1 MISYPNCKINLGLHV
16 VGKRPD
22 GYHDLETLFVP
33 VHDLC
38 DELEITPLNP
48 PPSQGGA
55 PARGRESLMVQ
66 DGIALDNDPDDNL
79 CMRAW
84 RLLHDEFA
92 IPPVSIRLKKG
103 IPFGAGL
110 GGGSADAAFTLKML
124 NEMFSLHLSDSD
136 LEHRAARLGADCAFF
151 IRNQA
156 AYATG
161 IGDRLEPIALD
172 LSPYRIVIEIPAG
185 EHVSTKEAYAGLS
198 FSNNSPSEIE
208 GVDANGGRGRMTSNT
223 CASPNSPSKIEG
235 VDANGGRGR
244 MTSNTCASPNSP
256 SKIEGVDAN
265 GGRGRMTSPSDQPPI
280 HTHNK
285 PYLKSARRELR
296 SYGTSAEACL
306 WNRLKQKKLFDL
318 QFRRQFS
325 IENYILDFYC
335 PSLKLAIEL
344 DGEVHNEQQEHD
356 IQRDSY
362 LRDIHSITVLRYENK
377 VVFERPNYIVED
389 IQHYMQ
395 CKSGISDIRPC
406 QPQAADTPSNLEGDS
421 DTTCASPNSPSK
433 IEGVDANG
441 GRGRMTSTNNQS
453 HISSSLCFKRN
464 DRDILHEGTFSYAPA
479 HTPSPLRGTPP
490 ILGGDN
496 PNSPS
501 EIEGVD
507 ANGGRGRMTSTNNQS
522 RTLSRP
528 DLREAVKRPIGEWK
542 DCIVNDFEASV
553 FPSHPAIAALKDD
566 LYRRGALYAS
576 MTGSGAAVFG
586 IFFK

>member
-124 NEMFSLHLSDSD
+124 NEMFSLHLSVSD

-198 FSNNSPSEIE
+198 PF
-208 GVDANGGRGRMTSNT
+208 
-223 CASPNSPSKIEG
+223 
-235 VDANGGRGR
+235 
-244 MTSNTCASPNSP
+244 
-256 SKIEGVDAN
+256 
-265 GGRGRMTSPSDQPPI
+265 
-280 HTHNK
+280 
-285 PYLKSARRELR
+285 
-296 SYGTSAEACL
+296 
-306 WNRLKQKKLFDL
+306 
-318 QFRRQFS
+318 
-325 IENYILDFYC
+325 
-335 PSLKLAIEL
+335 
-344 DGEVHNEQQEHD
+344 
-356 IQRDSY
+356 
-362 LRDIHSITVLRYENK
+362 
-377 VVFERPNYIVED
+377 
-389 IQHYMQ
+389 
-395 CKSGISDIRPC
+395 
-406 QPQAADTPSNLEGDS
+406 
-421 DTTCASPNSPSK
+421 
-433 IEGVDANG
+433 
-441 GRGRMTSTNNQS
+441 
-453 HISSSLCFKRN
+453 
-464 DRDILHEGTFSYAPA
+464 TF
-479 HTPSPLRGTPP
+479 H
-490 ILGGDN
+490 
-496 PNSPS
+496 
-501 EIEGVD
+501 
-507 ANGGRGRMTSTNNQS
+507 
-522 RTLSRP
+522 LSRP

-542 DCIVNDFEASV
+542 ELIVNDFEASV

-586 IFFK
+586 IFLNNY